1 MTYVE
6 RLRLSARHLLQLIE
20 EMLSFA
26 RLEAGKEE
34 VDLQPVA
41 LADVLREVAAIVEPL
56 AEGKSIDFRTEVHD
70 APETLRTDPRK
81 LRQVLLNLLG
91 NAVKFTSEGYVELR
105 AARVEGRLMFRVT
118 DTGIG
123 IPEAHLVRLFEAFW
137 QGDGTLHRTAEG
149 TGLGLAIAER
159 YVRMLGG
166 EIQVRS
172 VVGEGSTFTVLLPI
186 EVRV

>member
-1 MTYVE
+1 
-6 RLRLSARHLLQLIE
+6 
-20 EMLSFA
+20 
-26 RLEAGKEE
+26 
-34 VDLQPVA
+34 VA

-56 AEGKSIDFRTEVHD
+56 AEGKGIVFRTEVHD

-91 NAVKFTSEGYVELR
+91 NAVKFTEEGHVELR
-105 AARVEGRLMFRVT
+105 VARAEGRLVFRVA
-118 DTGIG
+118 DTGMG
-123 IPEAHLVRLFEAFW
+123 IPPEHLARLFEAFW
-137 QGDGTLHRTAEG
+137 QGDGTLNRTAEG

-172 VVGEGSTFTVLLPI
+172 VVGEGSTFMVMLPV
-186 EVRV
+186 EGEGVNG